1 MDEILKSRIG
11 TNRIETRPQ
20 ENTWIESLPISLF
33 EPRHRL
39 IPVVERLYMLEI
51 SSAAV
56 EHALV
61 GHSIIGKSGF
71 ANFE

>member
-39 IPVVERLYMLEI
+39 IPVVERHI
-51 SSAAV
+51 NRRDFR
-56 EHALV
+56 
-61 GHSIIGKSGF
+61 GI
-71 ANFE
+71 